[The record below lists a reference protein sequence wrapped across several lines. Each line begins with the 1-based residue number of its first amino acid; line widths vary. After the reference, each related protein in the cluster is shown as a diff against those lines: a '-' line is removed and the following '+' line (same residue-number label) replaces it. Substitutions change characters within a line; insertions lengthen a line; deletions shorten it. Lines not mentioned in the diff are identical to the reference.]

1 MDLATQ
7 DDQPPQYVQYHSSDA
22 SVQLVDADQA
32 LSQASLKVSRKRRC
46 SSVKALTVALTV
58 SLITTLA
65 ALMFLFLQPFELSLE
80 AEQSKSVALPDV
92 TNLSLV
98 SANNHYLTLAWDQP
112 KIKFDYYW
120 LEVSGCNANE
130 NGSLEKR
137 RPSFCGNGT
146 IIRPE
151 QNQVT
156 CGPFNACSSV
166 SVTIRT
172 YARGP
177 PELIS
182 AGTTIS
188 DLFIDSQEASEP
200 RNIIMMPKS
209 STMTRLQWEE
219 PTSLEGTLDVY
230 KVKVC
235 KSFITCEQKQSVSG
249 CLEYEASHAWL
260 DISSIP
266 DTKYCVVITAIT
278 RCGRNFKTS
287 LPSTQEIQ
295 TPLFALPDVSDLA
308 VEGIKSGYVA
318 LSWQRPTG
326 RFDYYSIQ
334 ETLND
339 CIEQMVTE
347 TETVFDSKVDT
358 LYCVL
363 IATRTLCGSE
373 EMISRQVKTEIRT
386 PVFELPDVS
395 NLTTV
400 DVKNGYI
407 TLYWQRPQGRFDYY
421 SIEVTGNSRSIG
433 SQHMLGE
440 CANGTIIR
448 PDQTTIRCG
457 PFEPCTKLSCTMRTH
472 MYGSPERASPGVT
485 IKDIFIPYE
494 ELHAPRNITMVL
506 TSTSRTQ
513 VRWEYPDK
521 LATITV
527 SHNVKICETSVV
539 CGQMENFSS
548 SKEHVTSES
557 SLTFVSTQDTAY
569 CVLVTAKARCGM
581 NEISSSTAVAEI
593 RTPIIVLPDVTSLR
607 LISVGSNNFTAAWTK
622 PKVNFDYY
630 WIEVIGSNNDGTRVT
645 LGTVGSCG
653 DGTIIHRDLTHV
665 TCTQLQPCSR
675 VNFKVRTHINGPPAR
690 TSSGVSL
697 YDILIP
703 ASVQPEVTN
712 LKLGDV
718 GTDTFA
724 LTWKRRSTCFD
735 YYTVEVT
742 DINSNRSSG
751 VTCNN
756 GTQISPIQTSVTCE
770 QITTCSNVTIRVK
783 THTRGPPTTLWKRH
797 RFETRPPPR
806 KSAT

>member
-295 TPLFALPDVSDLA
+295 TPL
-308 VEGIKSGYVA
+308 
-318 LSWQRPTG
+318 
-326 RFDYYSIQ
+326 
-334 ETLND
+334 
-339 CIEQMVTE
+339 
-347 TETVFDSKVDT
+347 
-358 LYCVL
+358 
-363 IATRTLCGSE
+363 
-373 EMISRQVKTEIRT
+373 
-386 PVFELPDVS
+386 FELPDVS